1 MRAKGRRKT
10 QRRRRREWGFDSPEK
25 LAWPEKDIP
34 PPNTQTAPPLPA
46 VLLTKRAAPARWMEK
61 GEGEALSLRMAPP
74 LADVAAALR
83 TKVAVDDGRAVR
95 LEERRISAPP
105 LDLAV
110 LSAAGDGPSAT
121 QSARRADSDQ
131 GNGVV
136 CAHREGIL
144 QEERVVLYK
153 GRESKRR
160 KGIAK
165 RRGILLFRRSS

>member
-1 MRAKGRRKT
+1 
-10 QRRRRREWGFDSPEK
+10 
-25 LAWPEKDIP
+25 
-34 PPNTQTAPPLPA
+34 
-46 VLLTKRAAPARWMEK
+46 MEE
-61 GEGEALSLRMAPP
+61 GEDEALSLRMAPP